1 MQVCEKVHET
11 PGTLLVEC
19 NDEVKAMIDTWSSY
33 RISVAQFREAI
44 LSKGIA
50 HAKVHQARAWIM
62 DATKAKG
69 AFSPDVQNLIETEV
83 FKTFA
88 ANGIKYFIT
97 IKSAASALTNMSI
110 KTFTAHLG
118 PCGIQMVEVPDVN
131 KAIAWLKEHP

>member
-1 MQVCEKVHET
+1 MQVCEKVHEI

-33 RISVAQFREAI
+33 RINVAQFHEAI

-50 HAKVHQARAWIM
+50 YAKAHRARAWIM
-62 DATKAKG
+62 DATKARG
-69 AFSPDVQNLIETEV
+69 AFSQDVQKLIETEV
-83 FKTFA
+83 FKAFA

-97 IKSAASALTNMSI
+97 IKSASAVTNMSI
-110 KTFTAHLG
+110 NSFTAHLG
-118 PCGIQMVEVPDVN
+118 PCGIQMVEVPDVS